1 MVSVSNQPTKI
12 TRTERGLVIAGT
24 RITLYQFMDY
34 IHGRYGRSL
43 IRQHFPQITDE
54 QFEATMSYIEANR
67 AEIEAEYQMV
77 VKNDEEIRQY
87 WEEQNRAP
95 ISPINSSGIIGTRLL
110 IGLKSS
116 GVRSLLLNPT
126 SLNPC

>member
-1 MVSVSNQPTKI
+1 MALVSNQPTKI
-12 TRTERGLVIAGT
+12 IRTERGLVIAGT

-34 IHGRYGRSL
+34 IHGRYARSL

-87 WEEQNRAP
+87 WEEQNRECFAQIAQLP
-95 ISPINSSGIIGTRLL
+95 PPPGLEKAWAKLQAAKARLESKL
-110 IGLKSS
+110 
-116 GVRSLLLNPT
+116 
-126 SLNPC
+126 